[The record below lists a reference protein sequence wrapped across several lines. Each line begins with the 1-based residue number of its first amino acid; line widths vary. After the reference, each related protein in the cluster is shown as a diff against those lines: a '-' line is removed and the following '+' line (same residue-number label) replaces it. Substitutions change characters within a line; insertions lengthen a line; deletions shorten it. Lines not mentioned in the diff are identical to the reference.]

1 MRSLLGFAVASAV
14 VAARN
19 LLTSAA
25 AAALPSSRLLIG
37 YASWAQCDD
46 KVIQAVEEGVN
57 VVIWFSIDLAVNETT
72 GRPEVFVRPDLDCI
86 AEKAAILKEKGLETT
101 HLISIGGWN
110 SPHPDTSNTAKDV
123 YLEFD
128 RWNREDVARGGFGG
142 FDGIDWDVEGNDDLS
157 SPFNELTA
165 ACIKLMG
172 EMSQLAKRD
181 GYIVFMAPPE
191 SYLDSATSAFSRSLL
206 FGHPEWDALL
216 EEPFTYHG
224 RNTYGPL
231 LSDKYGTTE
240 LADGEMVPTIDIAT
254 VQLYE
259 SYTHILYNVTKKE
272 QPLADYMVNWAA
284 SITDGWQVDF
294 ASDPAVGLSSQ
305 TIRVSPSQLVVGLI
319 CDEVIDSDRMLY
331 LSPNQVEEA
340 DKALT
345 KADISVR
352 GYGYWNMQ
360 CDGINT
366 GVRLSAGL
374 NAFLH
379 TRKGVKGQS
388 GSNWR
393 RTGKGLLDL

>member
-181 GYIVFMAPPE
+181 GYI
-191 SYLDSATSAFSRSLL
+191 
-206 FGHPEWDALL
+206 
-216 EEPFTYHG
+216 
-224 RNTYGPL
+224 
-231 LSDKYGTTE
+231 
-240 LADGEMVPTIDIAT
+240 
-254 VQLYE
+254 
-259 SYTHILYNVTKKE
+259 
-272 QPLADYMVNWAA
+272 
-284 SITDGWQVDF
+284 
-294 ASDPAVGLSSQ
+294 

-331 LSPNQVEEA
+331 LSPKQVVEA

-345 KADISVR
+345 RADISVR

-360 CDGINT
+360 CDGVNT

-388 GSNWR
+388 GSSWR